1 MALSRPKIVV
11 GALALAASV
20 GLHADRIV
28 AAGASSDRTI
38 SFYHIH
44 TQEKLTV
51 TYKRNGKYDQEA
63 LKKINWIMRD
73 WRKNKAIEISPETI
87 DLAWEM
93 HEELGSREPI
103 SIICGYRSPAT
114 NELLRKTRGGQAK
127 KSQHMT
133 GRAIDITFPDV
144 PLKRMRYSALVR
156 ERGGVG
162 YYPTSGIPFV
172 HIDTAGVRAWPRL
185 PRYELA
191 LLFPSGHTQ
200 HRPASGG
207 PITPLDVRVART
219 KYKELSVQIA
229 NFQQTRIGLAAP
241 VLIASAGKPASNDG
255 DDAGSAAKQ
264 QPAKKSA
271 PRFTVASLTPDA
283 AKPTTRRQIDLK
295 AEPIAQPIGLAPAY
309 APAANPLKQLASL
322 TPDAG
327 LAGPKLLAKPKP
339 VDRSSRFTPS
349 KTDRNQLDA
358 LVKAAANMPAPKLV
372 AAPQPAVRPQKQL
385 AAVAAA
391 TTELG
396 APERPTV
403 NGPKLASLGPAPS
416 LSSVT
421 DVDPDGLGNGWVQAP
436 EYDEDHPDELAY
448 RPFPLAPL
456 LTDTPSAN
464 DPNLV
469 RELEHPDVAATLDAL
484 DDRGTIAPMRFRP
497 GRQLAQLL
505 WAQQFQGQ
513 AVHVAALKEM
523 EQGRLPAGIANRPVK
538 TSAR

>member
-11 GALALAASV
+11 GVLALAASV

-28 AAGASSDRTI
+28 AAGTSGNRTI

-51 TYKRNGKYDQEA
+51 TYKRNGKYDPEA

-73 WRKNKAIEISPETI
+73 WRKNKAIPISPETI

-103 SIICGYRSPAT
+103 NIICGYRSSAT
-114 NELLRKTRGGQAK
+114 NEMLRKTRGGQAK

-172 HIDTAGVRAWPRL
+172 HIDTASVRAWPRL

-207 PITPLDVRVART
+207 PITPIDVKVART

-229 NFQQTRIGLAAP
+229 SFQQTRIGLAAP
-241 VLIASAGKPASNDG
+241 VLIASAGKPASNEP
-255 DDAGSAAKQ
+255 AP

-283 AKPTTRRQIDLK
+283 AKPATRRQIDLK
-295 AEPIAQPIGLAPAY
+295 AEPIAQPIGLAPTY

-327 LAGPKLLAKPKP
+327 LAGPKLVAKPKP

-358 LVKAAANMPAPKLV
+358 LVQAAANMRAPKLV

-391 TTELG
+391 TSELG
-396 APERPTV
+396 TPDRRAAAGLKV
-403 NGPKLASLGPAPS
+403 ASLGPAPS
-416 LSSVT
+416 LSSIT
-421 DVDPDGLGNGWVQAP
+421 DADPEGLGNGWVQAP

-469 RELEHPDVAATLDAL
+469 RELEHPDVAATFDAL

-523 EQGRLPAGIANRPVK
+523 EQGRLPAGIANRAVR
-538 TSAR
+538 TSLKAGDR